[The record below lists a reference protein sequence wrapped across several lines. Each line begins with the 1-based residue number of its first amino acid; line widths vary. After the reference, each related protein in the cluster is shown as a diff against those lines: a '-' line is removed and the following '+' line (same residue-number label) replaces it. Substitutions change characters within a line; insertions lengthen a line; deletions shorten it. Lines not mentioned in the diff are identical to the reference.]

1 MLILLASGSDSVD
14 PPVWDPPDTGV
25 IWLDLA
31 LWVAVVVVLTFCF
44 LIMVFHRL
52 AFKPLKEM
60 VKSIKEDAA
69 VTREQTE
76 NSHAISKTPNLRDD
90 MDYKHSENRQ
100 WNENIARMIA
110 RMEETARASQART
123 DKELSRINDAL
134 LDDREATRDV
144 AKKLDAHI
152 EQKLGFEQ
160 RITVVESKLD
170 SHREVTEAP
179 N

>member
-1 MLILLASGSDSVD
+1 MLILPVSGAESIN
-14 PPVWDPPDTGV
+14 PPVWDPPDTGL

-44 LIMVFHRL
+44 LIMIFHRL

-76 NSHAISKTPNLRDD
+76 NSHAGAPNPNLRDD
-90 MDYKHSENRQ
+90 LDAKHTQTHEELANL
-100 WNENIARMIA
+100 ARMMA
-110 RMEETARASQART
+110 RMEHAQART
-123 DKELSRINDAL
+123 DKEISRINDTL
-134 LDDREATRDV
+134 MDDREATREV
-144 AKKLDAHI
+144 GKKLDAHI

-160 RITVVESKLD
+160 RINVVESKLD
-170 SHREVTEAP
+170 SHRKITEAP
-179 N
+179 

>member
-1 MLILLASGSDSVD
+1 MSAFAWVLNEPSPLGPAA
-14 PPVWDPPDTGV
+14 WNPPDTGV

-44 LIMVFHRL
+44 LIMIFHRL

-76 NSHAISKTPNLRDD
+76 NAHAGAPNPNLRDD
-90 MDYKHSENRQ
+90 IDAKHNQTHKELANLAVMMS
-100 WNENIARMIA
+100 
-110 RMEETARASQART
+110 RMEHAQART
-123 DKELSRINDAL
+123 DKELSRINDTL
-134 LDDREATRDV
+134 LDDREATREV
-144 AKKLDAHI
+144 GKKLDAHI

-179 N
+179 

>member
-1 MLILLASGSDSVD
+1 MPTSLASGDSFVTLD

-44 LIMVFHRL
+44 LIMIFHRL

-76 NSHAISKTPNLRDD
+76 NSHAGAPNPNLRDD
-90 MDYKHSENRQ
+90 IDAKHNQTHEELANL
-100 WNENIARMIA
+100 AKMMA
-110 RMEETARASQART
+110 RMEQAQART
-123 DKELSRINDAL
+123 DKELSRINDTL
-134 LDDREATRDV
+134 VDDREATREV
-144 AKKLDAHI
+144 AKKLDVHI
-152 EQKLGFEQ
+152 EQKSS
-160 RITVVESKLD
+160 VEPRLSAVEREIKI
-170 SHREVTEAP
+170 HRKKTEP
-179 N
+179 PI

>member
-1 MLILLASGSDSVD
+1 MGALKRLAIGSDPID

-44 LIMVFHRL
+44 LVMIFHRL

-76 NSHAISKTPNLRDD
+76 NSHAGAPNPNLRDD
-90 MDYKHSENRQ
+90 IDAKHNQTHEELANLAKMMS
-100 WNENIARMIA
+100 RMVQA
-110 RMEETARASQART
+110 QART
-123 DKELSRINDAL
+123 DKELSRINDTL
-134 LDDREATRDV
+134 VDDREATREV
-144 AKKLDAHI
+144 AKKLDVHI
-152 EQKLGFEQ
+152 EQKSSVEPRLS
-160 RITVVESKLD
+160 VVEREIKI
-170 SHREVTEAP
+170 HRKKTEP
-179 N
+179 PI

>member
-1 MLILLASGSDSVD
+1 MSAFAWVISGSDSID

-25 IWLDLA
+25 PWLDLA

-44 LIMVFHRL
+44 LIMIFHRL

-76 NSHAISKTPNLRDD
+76 NAHAGAPNPNLRDD
-90 MDYKHSENRQ
+90 IDAKHNQTHKELANLAVMMS
-100 WNENIARMIA
+100 
-110 RMEETARASQART
+110 RMEHTQART
-123 DKELSRINDAL
+123 DKELSRINDTL
-134 LDDREATRDV
+134 LDDREATREV
-144 AKKLDAHI
+144 GKKLDAHI

-179 N
+179 

>member
-1 MLILLASGSDSVD
+1 MSAFAWVISGSDSID

-44 LIMVFHRL
+44 LIMIFHRL

-76 NSHAISKTPNLRDD
+76 NAHAGAPNPNLRDD
-90 MDYKHSENRQ
+90 IDAKHNQTHKELANLAVMMS
-100 WNENIARMIA
+100 
-110 RMEETARASQART
+110 RMEHAQART
-123 DKELSRINDAL
+123 DKELSRINDTL
-134 LDDREATRDV
+134 LDDREATREV
-144 AKKLDAHI
+144 GKKLDAHI

-179 N
+179 

>member
-1 MLILLASGSDSVD
+1 MSAFAWVISDSDSID
-14 PPVWDPPDTGV
+14 PPVWNPPDTGV

-31 LWVAVVVVLTFCF
+31 LWVTVVVVLTFCF
-44 LIMVFHRL
+44 LIMIFHRL

-76 NSHAISKTPNLRDD
+76 NAHSSTANPNLRDD
-90 MDYKHSENRQ
+90 IDAKHSQTHEELANL
-100 WNENIARMIA
+100 AKMMA
-110 RMEETARASQART
+110 RMEDTQART
-123 DKELSRINDAL
+123 DKELSRINDTL
-134 LDDREATRDV
+134 LDDRETTRGV

-179 N
+179 

>member
-1 MLILLASGSDSVD
+1 MRTSLANGDKLVTLD

-44 LIMVFHRL
+44 LIMIFHRL

-69 VTREQTE
+69 MTREQTE
-76 NSHAISKTPNLRDD
+76 NSHAGAPNPNLRDD
-90 MDYKHSENRQ
+90 LDAKHTQTHKELANL
-100 WNENIARMIA
+100 AKMMA
-110 RMEETARASQART
+110 RMEQTQART
-123 DKELSRINDAL
+123 DKELSRINDTL
-134 LDDREATRDV
+134 MDDREATREV
-144 AKKLDAHI
+144 GKKLDAHI

-170 SHREVTEAP
+170 SHRKITEAP
-179 N
+179 

>member
-1 MLILLASGSDSVD
+1 MSAFAWVISGSDSID

-25 IWLDLA
+25 PWLDLA

-44 LIMVFHRL
+44 LIMIFHRL

-76 NSHAISKTPNLRDD
+76 NAHAGAPNPNLRDD
-90 MDYKHSENRQ
+90 IDAKHNQTHKELANLAVMMS
-100 WNENIARMIA
+100 
-110 RMEETARASQART
+110 RMEHAQART
-123 DKELSRINDAL
+123 DKELSRINDTL
-134 LDDREATRDV
+134 LDDREATREV
-144 AKKLDAHI
+144 GKKLDAHI

-179 N
+179 